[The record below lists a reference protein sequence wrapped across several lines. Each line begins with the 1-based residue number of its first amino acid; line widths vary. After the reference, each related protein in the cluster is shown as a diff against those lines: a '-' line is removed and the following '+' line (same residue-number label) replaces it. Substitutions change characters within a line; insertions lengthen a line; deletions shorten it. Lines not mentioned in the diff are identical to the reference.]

1 MLDHAVEPE
10 AEIHLGLKKNEP
22 KDTLVVTAFVAAS
35 QTPAQQSVIIFESM
49 L

>member
-10 AEIHLGLKKNEP
+10 AEFTFGLKKNEP

-35 QTPAQQSVIIFESM
+35 ANTSTAISNN